1 MKNRFW
7 VGVVSKAH
15 VLQAVEGGF
24 AQLNHGK
31 KASLAKMKA
40 GDWLIYYSPRLSLE
54 NRQPYQHFTAVG
66 RVKTGEV
73 YQYDMGDGFAPYR
86 LDVEYAAARAVS
98 ILPLLDKLSFTK
110 DRKNWGQQFRFGHF
124 EIPEAD
130 FILLANEMG
139 VKIDS
144 YTPE

>member
-7 VGVVSKAH
+7 IGVVSEAH

-31 KASLAKMKA
+31 KASLAKMNA

-54 NRQPYQHFTAVG
+54 NRQPYQHFTAAG
-66 RVKTGEV
+66 RVKNGEV
-73 YQYDMGDGFAPYR
+73 YQYDMGNGFAPYR
-86 LDVEYAAARAVS
+86 LDVEYATARAVS
-98 ILPLLDKLSFTK
+98 ILPLLDKLTFTK

-124 EIPEAD
+124 EIPEND
-130 FILLANEMG
+130 LVLIANEMG

-144 YTPE
+144 ETLE